1 MSALYTIP
9 GKGALKGGWSV
20 GGILNARS
28 GLPINVTI
36 TRPDIVYVDGG
47 GNVFLNAAADRTA
60 VVNTPGGGLSRATRR
75 PDLVPGV
82 DPIIQDGGLLYI
94 NPAAFTTPKP
104 GTFGNFPRNG
114 IHGPSMRQTDI
125 VVSKRVPFGRTNGE
139 FRLEVFNLFNQDNF
153 ANPPSTLGNALPS
166 NSLTEAN
173 KVQPSVPLS
182 AATAGSTFGR
192 YASTLGT
199 TVGLGTNRQVQ
210 LAFRLN
216 F

>member
-1 MSALYTIP
+1 VD
-9 GKGALKGGWSV
+9 V
-20 GGILNARS
+20 GGS
-28 GLPINVTI
+28 GIIKKAT
-36 TRPDIVYVDGG
+36 
-47 GNVFLNAAADRTA
+47 DRTA
-60 VVNTPGGGLSRATRR
+60 VVNTPGDGLSRATRR
-75 PDLVPGV
+75 PDIVPGV

-114 IHGPSMRQTDI
+114 IHGPMMSQADL

-139 FRLEVFNLFNQDNF
+139 FRLEVFNLFNQNNF
-153 ANPPSTLGNALPS
+153 ANPPATLGNALPT
-166 NSLTEAN
+166 NNLTEAN
-173 KVQPSVPLS
+173 KVQPGVPLS

-199 TVGLGTNRQVQ
+199 SVGLGTNRQMQ